1 MACSSSLKQIADYNI
16 LHGLFEKKIGLL
28 DGQMGMS
35 IFFFYYSRYTDNS
48 IYANFASELLDNVC
62 VNLSYK
68 TPITFADG
76 LCGIGWGIELLKKE
90 KFIDADTEIEGTAG
104 KTIPEIFAN
113 SGEDSFRAIE
123 SSVLAQFGKQ
133 SGLVIATGGGCV
145 TRAENYQHLH
155 RNGIIIWI
163 QRELQNLPTEGRPLS
178 QSGKLEEMYDKR
190 KPLYEAFAD
199 LTVCN
204 DDSLEETV
212 AQILSQFITEV

>member
-90 KFIDADTEIEGTAG
+90 KFIDADTDTIFSELDDKIMERNVLRVKDYSLETGLRGILAFILSRLHNGRSKGNLYAPFDELYLSNLYATCKNQNIEIDEYR
-104 KTIPEIFAN
+104 I
-113 SGEDSFRAIE
+113 
-123 SSVLAQFGKQ
+123 
-133 SGLVIATGGGCV
+133 
-145 TRAENYQHLH
+145 
-155 RNGIIIWI
+155 
-163 QRELQNLPTEGRPLS
+163 
-178 QSGKLEEMYDKR
+178 
-190 KPLYEAFAD
+190 
-199 LTVCN
+199 
-204 DDSLEETV
+204 DSLWD
-212 AQILSQFITEV
+212 ILVERFSSYHSNSWQMGLAILKDYDR